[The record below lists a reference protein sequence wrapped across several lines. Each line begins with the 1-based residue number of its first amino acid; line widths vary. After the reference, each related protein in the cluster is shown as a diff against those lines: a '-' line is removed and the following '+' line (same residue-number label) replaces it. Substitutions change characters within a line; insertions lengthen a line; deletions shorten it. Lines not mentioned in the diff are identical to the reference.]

1 MNYYKIPSRSV
12 IARELLG
19 FATTAQNWQDYYNF
33 KAIQVPVEML
43 SKDTFLVDL
52 FRKHPFVAGI
62 VQLSPYVCYDWHTDT
77 RRGVGVNMLL
87 TPEIKSHC
95 LFTSTE
101 GAQFPFEE
109 LVYEPDTYYLFNT
122 QMRHTVIN
130 FDQPRYLFT
139 LEFLADKDA
148 LSFNA
153 LYYQMKTPLFRR
165 GFQRPQVSLLS
176 AC

>member
-12 IARELLG
+12 ISKELLE
-19 FATTAQNWQDYYNF
+19 FAATAQNWQDYYNF

-43 SKDTFLVDL
+43 SKDSFLVDL
-52 FRKHPFVAGI
+52 FRKHSFVAGI
-62 VQLSPYVCYDWHTDT
+62 VQLSPYVCYDWHIDS

-122 QMRHTVIN
+122 QVRHTVIN
-130 FDQPRYLFT
+130 FYEPRYLFT
-139 LEFLADKDA
+139 IEFAKNKDQ
-148 LSFNA
+148 LSFEN
-153 LYYQMKTPLFRR
+153 
-165 GFQRPQVSLLS
+165 LLEQIKNP
-176 AC
+176 AV